1 MAYEATEWM
10 CGDTVTAEKLNKL
23 ERGVQD
29 IMSDYVP
36 TVWECGDVITAE
48 KLNKLEQA
56 VASGGGSSDLS
67 TAEVTV
73 VNSTENLGIDLVLPV
88 CAEENA
94 MGQGFPACLTP
105 FNSVSVGTYN
115 ASVPMYKGT
124 ALGIIM
130 TSDVNVSTEGAV
142 TFNNGRLIITGDCT
156 ITIS

>member
-1 MAYEATEWM
+1 MAYEATDWM

-56 VASGGGSSDLS
+56 VADFEGGGSSDFS

-73 VNSTENLGIDLVLPV
+73 VNNTNTGVNILGAIIDHDVINGGMIMADNDTHAIEAVLYK
-88 CAEENA
+88 AEGLIIVDDEEA
-94 MGQGFPACLTP
+94 TITVSGDAELDET
-105 FNSVSVGTYN
+105 SV
-115 ASVPMYKGT
+115 
-124 ALGIIM
+124 
-130 TSDVNVSTEGAV
+130 
-142 TFNNGRLIITGDCT
+142 IITGDCT

>member
-1 MAYEATEWM
+1 MAYEATDWM

-56 VASGGGSSDLS
+56 VADFECESGSSDFS
-67 TAEVTV
+67 TATVTYDTVQMFPASIACFDETMGVIPFLPQSGTYSV
-73 VNSTENLGIDLVLPV
+73 VLYKGK
-88 CAEENA
+88 A
-94 MGQGFPACLTP
+94 MGRAPQEYRNIETSGG
-105 FNSVSVGTYN
+105 VSFDPSMG
-115 ASVPMYKGT
+115 
-124 ALGIIM
+124 GIF
-130 TSDVNVSTEGAV
+130 T
-142 TFNNGRLIITGDCT
+142 ITGDGT